1 MFIRGMVLAAVIVCC
16 LAAQG
21 AARAETLLERGTYLV
36 RGIVACGNCHTPKD
50 AEGRPIAD
58 REFAGGFVIE
68 TPAFRTVTPNITPD
82 PGTGIGT
89 WSDEE
94 IIRAIRDGR
103 HANGR
108 MLRPPMPYEEYRK
121 MSDRD
126 VRAIVAYLRKV
137 KPISS
142 KNQPSVY
149 RIPIPATYGP
159 TVSGVPTPP
168 ASDKIAYG
176 RYLAEIGHCMECH
189 TPRVGG
195 QMLREKLGAG
205 GFEVP
210 APTGGTIVTS
220 NLTPANR
227 DGIAGWSDPQV
238 AHAIRFG
245 ERPDGGKLVPLMAFD
260 WYRTINDRDMAALI
274 AYLRSL
280 PPATP

>member
-1 MFIRGMVLAAVIVCC
+1 MLIRGMVLAAVIVCG
-16 LAAQG
+16 LAASG
-21 AARAETLLERGTYLV
+21 AAHAETLLERGTYLV

-50 AEGRPIAD
+50 AEGRAIAD
-58 REFAGGFVIE
+58 LEFAGGFVIE

-82 PGTGIGT
+82 RDTGIGT
-89 WSDEE
+89 WSDAE

-126 VRAIVAYLRKV
+126 VRAIVAYLRMV

-189 TPRVGG
+189 TPRVRG
-195 QMLREKLGAG
+195 QMVREKLGAG

-210 APTGGTIVTS
+210 ALTGGTIVTS

-227 DGIAGWSDPQV
+227 DGIAGWSDGQV

-274 AYLRSL
+274 AYLRTL